1 MRTITKITRVNMP
14 GWVVLV
20 VEFTENGVDREA
32 RVPWPT
38 KARWGAAVRQ
48 WIRNGG
54 VVETSTPN
62 QAAREL
68 LRSRVDLDPVVA
80 GLMKIQRYLAG
91 NPGTDWTNNQYRTQL
106 VNAVAL
112 ELQP

>member
-1 MRTITKITRVNMP
+1 
-14 GWVVLV
+14 
-20 VEFTENGVDREA
+20 
-32 RVPWPT
+32 
-38 KARWGAAVRQ
+38 
-48 WIRNGG
+48 
-54 VVETSTPN
+54 
-62 QAAREL
+62 
-68 LRSRVDLDPVVA
+68 VDLDPVVA